1 MMIVSCAC
9 SNEHYNMYNDFL
21 AAITISFNEL
31 IYFVNESNET
41 VELLVIL
48 SNPSAT
54 DITVQIMSSDVTAIS
69 KYAHNHNLL
78 HMNICIYIYIYIYIY
93 IIRYAS
99 T

>member
-1 MMIVSCAC
+1 MNITICI
-9 SNEHYNMYNDFL
+9 YNDIL

-54 DITVQIMSSDVTAIS
+54 DITVHTMSNNVTAIS
-69 KYAHNHNLL
+69 KYAHNYNLL
-78 HMNICIYIYIYIYIY
+78 DMNIYIYIYIYIY
-93 IIRYAS
+93 VTGPGKTGLMYM
-99 T
+99 

>member
-1 MMIVSCAC
+1 MNIAICI
-9 SNEHYNMYNDFL
+9 YNDFL
-21 AAITISFNEL
+21 VAITISFNEL

-54 DITVQIMSSDVTAIS
+54 DITVHIMSSNVTATS

-78 HMNICIYIYIYIYIY
+78 HMNICIYI
-93 IIRYAS
+93 
-99 T
+99 